1 MKNNEVKKI
10 CVVSNTHWDREFRF
24 SFEKTRYW
32 LLRMMDVTLEILE
45 KDPDYTS
52 FTMDGHSIMLD
63 DYLEIRPEKREQV
76 EKFVKEGRLVIGPYY
91 TLAEQFSISH
101 EALIRNL
108 IFGKENVEK
117 YGGKVGTVAYTPS
130 SWGQTGQYPQILSD
144 FGLEKVMFYRGISHH
159 ESKSEYIWEAPD
171 GTQMLASRFAI
182 YCRYNWTFE
191 VRRPV
196 TRDRKWGNKYIWG
209 KFDEVPFRLA
219 DKNIGGLGYEAK
231 SPIEWYNPDGLK
243 ENIYDL
249 LETEKGHYTTPV
261 FLAMNG
267 AYISLPSQYDT
278 AIIKEAKKLFDGEI
292 EVELTD
298 LEGFWNSA
306 EKYLDRSKMTVLK
319 GERRSYLKEGMWT
332 KLFPGTISARTYL
345 KQKDFNSYTG
355 LAYFAE
361 PFSAMTQATVGKNN
375 NDYLKRG
382 WRYHIINHSH
392 DANGGCAPEEVCQ
405 DMEYRYRIAND
416 IAEIVTEQAMSDI
429 AVNLSPDGVDKEA
442 VQLVVYNPL
451 PFKRNIIT
459 ELAMEIP
466 ESFGDGIKID
476 GVNLQAISS
485 GKSSVFVDSQ
495 WDGALVMGSTE
506 HKVFAEFTDIPA
518 LGYKV
523 YQIKSDEHKLL
534 HISGIASNN
543 TLENEYLK
551 VTVNGNGTV
560 DVFDKTDG
568 SDYKG
573 LNYLTSQ
580 GEVGN
585 AWEHKAPERDRIY
598 NSTGVN
604 ACVSVIDNGP
614 LVGKI
619 RVDYKFAV
627 PIHCDNEQSET
638 LVELPVCMIYT
649 LEKDS
654 SDLKVEAVIEN
665 NAKDHWLRA
674 NFHTGI
680 KTDCSYSDSHFDIV
694 RRDVKVPDSTGW
706 VEQAFGMQPLRTFAA
721 VTDGKNGFAVMP
733 KGLFEY
739 EVFEDTTMALTL
751 LRACKI
757 KLEVADKK
765 QVDPNDYGVQCQGK
779 QVFEY
784 ALHFGND
791 DINTLPN
798 HAAELFAPVKC
809 AVCGRG
815 KGTLPLQASNVSID
829 NKKVH
834 FTAIKPA
841 FDGNGI
847 ILRFYNPTDTEQ
859 MVTFTFDKAPY
870 ALYRCNMGEDIIEKI
885 ANPVKAAAK
894 KIVTVKVVWN
904 EQ

>member
-1 MKNNEVKKI
+1 MPNTDKVKKI

-24 SFEKTRYW
+24 SFEKTRYK
-32 LLRMMDVTLEILE
+32 LLRMLDVTLDILE
-45 KDPDYTS
+45 KDPTYTS

-63 DYLEIRPEKREQV
+63 DYLEIRPEKRELV

-101 EALIRNL
+101 EALVRNL

-144 FGLEKVMFYRGISHH
+144 FGLEKIMFYRGISHH
-159 ESKSEYIWEAPD
+159 ESKSEYVWEAPD

-196 TRDRKWGNKYIWG
+196 TRDRMWENRYTWG
-209 KFDEVPFRLA
+209 KFDEVPFRPA
-219 DKNIGGLGYEAK
+219 DKTIGGLGYEAK
-231 SPIEWYNPDGLK
+231 SPIEVYNTDGLK
-243 ENIYDL
+243 ENIYSL

-267 AYISLPSQYDT
+267 DDISLPSQYDT
-278 AIIKEAKKLFDGEI
+278 AIIKEAQKLFGDEI
-292 EVELTD
+292 EIVLTD
-298 LEGFWNSA
+298 LEGFWKAA
-306 EKYLDRSKMTVLK
+306 EEYLDRSKMTVLK
-319 GERRSYLKEGMWT
+319 GERRAYLKEGMWT

-345 KQKDFNSYTG
+345 KQQDFNSYTQ
-355 LAYFAE
+355 LAYLAE
-361 PFSAMTQATVGKNN
+361 PFSALTQFAVGKNN

-382 WRYHIINHSH
+382 WKYLITNHSH

-405 DMEYRYRIAND
+405 DMEYRYRIAKD
-416 IAEIVTEQAMSDI
+416 IGEIVTEQAMSDI
-429 AVNLSPDGVDKEA
+429 AVNLSPEGVDSDA
-442 VQLVVYNPL
+442 IQLVVYNPL
-451 PFKRNIIT
+451 PFKRDIIT
-459 ELAMEIP
+459 ELAIEVP
-466 ESFGDGIKID
+466 EKLGEGIKIE

-495 WDGALVMGSTE
+495 WDGPLVMESTE
-506 HKVFAEFTDIPA
+506 HKVFAEFKDIPA

-523 YQIKSDEHKLL
+523 YQIKGDEHKLL
-534 HISGIASNN
+534 HVKGIASNN
-543 TLENEYLK
+543 VLENEYLK
-551 VTVNGNGTV
+551 VTINGNGTV
-560 DVFDKTDG
+560 DVLDKE
-568 SDYKG
+568 SVLIYEG

-585 AWEHKAPERDRIY
+585 AWAHTTPERDRIY
-598 NSTGVN
+598 NSLGVN
-604 ACVSVIDNGP
+604 ASISVIDNGP

-619 RVDYKFAV
+619 QVDYKFPV
-627 PIHCDNEQSET
+627 PVKCDAEQSELLT
-638 LVELPVCMIYT
+638 DLPVRMIYT
-649 LEKDS
+649 LEKGS
-654 SDLKVEAVIEN
+654 KDLKVEATIN
-665 NAKDHWLRA
+665 NTAKDHWLRT
-674 NFHTGI
+674 NFCTGI
-680 KTDCSYSDSHFDIV
+680 KTDYSYSDSHFDIV
-694 RRDVKVPDSTGW
+694 RRDVKIPDSTGW
-706 VEQAFGMQPLRTFAA
+706 VEQAFGMQPLRSFAA
-721 VTDGKNGFAVMP
+721 VNDGKNGFAIMP

-765 QVDPNDYGVQCQGK
+765 QVDPNDYGVQCQGE
-779 QVFEY
+779 QNFEY

-815 KGTLPLQASNVSID
+815 KGNLPLESSMVSVD
-829 NKKVH
+829 NKNVH
-834 FTAIKPA
+834 LTAVKPA
-841 FDGNGI
+841 MDGNGVVI
-847 ILRFYNPTDTEQ
+847 RYYNPTDIEQ
-859 MVTFTFDKAPY
+859 MVTFTFDKTPKTI
-870 ALYRCNMGEDIIEKI
+870 YRCTMGEDTLEEITSKI
-885 ANPVKAAAK
+885 ATPAK
-894 KIVTVKVVWN
+894 KIVTVKVVWD
-904 EQ
+904 E

>member
-1 MKNNEVKKI
+1 MQNSEVKKI

-24 SFEKTRYW
+24 SFEKTRYR
-32 LLRMMDVTLEILE
+32 LLQMLDTTLDILE

-63 DYLEIRPEKREQV
+63 DYLEIRPEKRELI

-117 YGGKVGTVAYTPS
+117 YGGTIGTVAYTPS

-144 FGLEKVMFYRGISHH
+144 FGLEKIMFYRGISHH

-171 GTQMLASRFAI
+171 GTRMLASRFAI

-196 TRDRKWGNKYIWG
+196 TRDRMWNNKYTWG
-209 KFDEVPFRLA
+209 KFDEVPFRMA
-219 DKNIGGLGYEAK
+219 DKTIGGLGYEAK
-231 SPIEWYNPDGLK
+231 SPIEFYNTDGLK
-243 ENIYDL
+243 ENIYSL

-267 AYISLPSQYDT
+267 DDISLPSQYDT
-278 AIIKEAKKLFDGEI
+278 AIIKEAKKLFNGEI
-292 EVELTD
+292 DIELTD

-306 EKYLDRSKMTVLK
+306 EKYLDRTKMTVLK
-319 GERRSYLKEGMWT
+319 GERRSYLKEGAWT

-345 KQKDFNSYTG
+345 KQKDFNAYTQ

-361 PFSAMTQATVGKNN
+361 PFSALTQFALDKNN

-382 WRYHIINHSH
+382 WKYLITNHSH

-405 DMEYRYRIAND
+405 DMEYRYRIAKD
-416 IAEIVTEQAMSDI
+416 IGEIVTEQAMSDI
-429 AVNLSPDGVDKEA
+429 AANLSSDGIDSDA
-442 VQLVVYNPL
+442 IQLVVYNPL
-451 PFKRNIIT
+451 PFKRNMVM
-459 ELAMEIP
+459 ELAMELP
-466 ESFGDGIKID
+466 ESLGEGIEID

-485 GKSSVFVDSQ
+485 GKSSVFVDSR
-495 WDGALVMGSTE
+495 WDGTLIMSSTE

-518 LGYKV
+518 MGYKV
-523 YQIKSDEHKLL
+523 YQIKGEKNKLL
-534 HISGIASNN
+534 HVSGIAANN
-543 TLENEYLK
+543 NLENEYLK

-560 DVFDKTDG
+560 DVLDKTDG
-568 SDYKG
+568 FNYKG

-580 GEVGN
+580 GEIGN

-598 NSTGVN
+598 NSIGAN
-604 ACVSVIDNGP
+604 ASLSVIENGP

-619 RVDYKFAV
+619 RVDYRFAV
-627 PIHCDNEQSET
+627 PIHCDTEQSET
-638 LVELPVCMIYT
+638 LVDLPVCMIYT
-649 LEKDS
+649 LEKGS
-654 SDLKVEAVIEN
+654 KDLKVEAIIDN
-665 NAKDHWLRA
+665 IAKDHWLRA
-674 NFHTGI
+674 NFLTGI
-680 KTDCSYSDSHFDIV
+680 KTEYSYSDSHFDIV
-694 RRDVKVPDSTGW
+694 RRDIKIPDSTGW

-721 VTDGKNGFAVMP
+721 VTNGENGFAIMP

-779 QVFEY
+779 QTFEY
-784 ALHFGND
+784 TLHFNKE
-791 DINTLPN
+791 DINNLPN
-798 HAAELFAPVKC
+798 LAAELFAPLKC

-815 KGTLPLQASNVSID
+815 KGNLPFQSSMVSVD

-834 FTAIKPA
+834 FTAVKPA
-841 FDGNGI
+841 LNGKGI
-847 ILRFYNPTDTEQ
+847 VMRFYNPTDTEQ
-859 MVTFTFDKAPY
+859 VVTFTFDKVPS
-870 ALYRCNMGEDIIEKI
+870 ALYSCTMGEEIVEEIT
-885 ANPVKAAAK
+885 NPVKVAAK
-894 KIVTVKVVWN
+894 KIVTVMVIWN